1 MTSSITSV
9 ALATFVVLATLPLH
23 AETVT
28 LQSTDGDLSIQGD
41 LIGFNNGIFTIQTT
55 LGEMNIPGSSVTCRG
70 DACPVTETFRGDFA
84 VAGSDTVGAELMPLL
99 IRGYGESLGGLVEV
113 EEIGERLYTFEAIGD
128 GGLGE
133 TLFTA
138 RVEDKGSSTG
148 FRALLA
154 GEADIGMSSRRIR
167 REEVIAFRE
176 NGLGDPLGFSQEFG
190 VAIDGLLI
198 VVHPDNP
205 IESLTMAQVSQLL
218 SGDITNWS
226 ALGGADAPVNV
237 YSRNTDSGTF
247 GTIQDIFLKPYD
259 RELSDSAFIV
269 AGNKELAA
277 AVFDDPNSFGYVGFA
292 YRSDTKPVGLE
303 QSCGLVSQPTT
314 FAAKTGEY
322 ALQRILYL
330 YTTNKTL
337 PQDAVD
343 LIDYATSTS
352 ATGVIEKSG
361 FIGYNLEVAPMEQ
374 VASAV
379 RAEIDRT
386 NSRVELPV
394 LRELYI
400 DLLESSRLSTT
411 FRFRTGSAELDNAS
425 QRDLVRLARF
435 IQNEGADRTYT
446 IVGFTDSDGSFE
458 ANRDLGIAR
467 AQAVRNKLAA
477 IAPNIDTSRIE
488 LRSFGELNPVSCNT
502 DAVGQSLNRRVEIW
516 VR

>member
-1 MTSSITSV
+1 MPFSIRSV
-9 ALATFVVLATLPLH
+9 ALAACVALTTSPIH

-28 LQSTDGDLSIQGD
+28 LQSADGALSIEGEF
-41 LIGFNNGIFTIQTT
+41 IAFNNGIFTIQTS

-99 IRGYGESLGGLVEV
+99 IRGYGESLGGLVEM
-113 EEIGERLYTFEAIGD
+113 EEIGERLFTFEAIGD

-190 VAIDGLLI
+190 VAIDGLLMI
-198 VVHPDNP
+198 VHPDNP
-205 IESLTMAQVSQLL
+205 VTALTSEQVSGILA
-218 SGDITNWS
+218 GEIANWS
-226 ALGGADAPVNV
+226 EVGGTDAPINV
-237 YSRNTDSGTF
+237 YSRNTDSGTY
-247 GTIQDIFLKPYD
+247 GTIEDTFLTPFD
-259 RELSDSAFIV
+259 RTLSETAFIV

-277 AVFDDPNSFGYVGFA
+277 AVFDDPNAFGYVGFA
-292 YRSDTKPVGLE
+292 YRRDAKPVGIV
-303 QSCGLVSQPTT
+303 QSCGLVSQPTE
-314 FAAKTGEY
+314 FASKTGEY
-322 ALQRILYL
+322 VLQRTLYL
-330 YTTNKTL
+330 YTTNKPL
-337 PQDAVD
+337 PTDAVG
-343 LIDYATSTS
+343 LIDFATSPA

-361 FIGYNLEVAPMEQ
+361 FIGYNVMEMPL
-374 VASAV
+374 VELAEDV
-379 RAEIDRT
+379 RAEIDR
-386 NSRVELPV
+386 NESRIEKPV
-394 LRELYI
+394 LREMFV
-400 DLLESSRLSTT
+400 DMFETSRLSTT
-411 FRFRTGSAELDNAS
+411 FRFRTGSAQLDNAS
-425 QRDLVRLARF
+425 QRDLLRLARYM
-435 IQNEGADRTYT
+435 QNEGAGRDYL

-467 AQAVRNKLAA
+467 AQAVSDKLAA
-477 IAPNIDTSRIE
+477 VAPNIDTSRIA